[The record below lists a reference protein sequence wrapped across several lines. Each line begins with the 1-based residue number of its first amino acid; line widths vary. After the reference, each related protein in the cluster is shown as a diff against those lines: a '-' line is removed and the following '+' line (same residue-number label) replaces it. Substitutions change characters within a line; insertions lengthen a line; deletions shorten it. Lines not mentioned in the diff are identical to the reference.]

1 VVACGDETVPI
12 HRMSSSDGWES
23 AELRDAHYNHL
34 LLPRDQRDL
43 IDVVLVSP
51 RNPLNIGA
59 AARAMANF
67 GFARLNVVAPFE
79 AHWREARSAVGA
91 PELLASATETA
102 SLAEAV
108 ADCTLVIGTGTLTYR
123 KPEQK
128 VVSLPQLT
136 PFLEQELARAGRV
149 ALVFGPEKHGLTR
162 EDLAYCQILVEI
174 PTDPHQPS
182 MNLGQAVAVCLYEV
196 SLRASGSERPAP
208 DDPAAAPSGDLE
220 LLAGVVEE
228 TMRAAGYSP
237 RTMQAAN
244 RHDLR
249 LLLRRL
255 APSRRDARRILGL
268 FRRVLWRLEHR
279 ASPVPDDT
287 EEPHRKSD

>member
-1 VVACGDETVPI
+1 
-12 HRMSSSDGWES
+12 
-23 AELRDAHYNHL
+23 L
-34 LLPRDQRDL
+34 LAKDQRDRL
-43 IDVVLVSP
+43 DVVLVSP

-67 GFARLNVVAPFE
+67 GFARLKVVAPFE

-102 SLAEAV
+102 SLPEAI

-123 KPEQK
+123 KPEQN
-128 VVSLPQLT
+128 VVSLPGLT
-136 PFLEQELARAGRV
+136 PFLARELSRSGRV

-162 EDLAYCQILVEI
+162 EDLSYCQLLVEI

-182 MNLGQAVAVCLYEV
+182 MNLGQAVAVCLYELSSRV
-196 SLRASGSERPAP
+196 SQSGEPPS
-208 DDPAAAPSGDLE
+208 DKPAAAPSGDLD

-228 TMRAAGYSP
+228 TMLSAGYSP

-255 APSRRDARRILGL
+255 APSKRDARRILGL
-268 FRRVLWRLEHR
+268 FRRVLWRLDHR
-279 ASPVPDDT
+279 TPAANDGSAATTGDGTAESKRDRSAKSGRKT
-287 EEPHRKSD
+287 E